1 LFKFKEG
8 ENINHRNTF
17 SILRIK
23 LKLLCEQNLSLT
35 QKLDKRGRFAK
46 VSYYES
52 CQKQRAT
59 GGGASFYLK
68 VQMNQGVVIANNHA
82 FFYLNEELMV

>member
-1 LFKFKEG
+1 M
-8 ENINHRNTF
+8 
-17 SILRIK
+17 
-23 LKLLCEQNLSLT
+23 
-35 QKLDKRGRFAK
+35 
-46 VSYYES
+46 YYES

-59 GGGASFYLK
+59 VNGASFYLK